1 MRHHNANRKFGRKTN
16 QRRALLR
23 SLARE
28 LFLHGR
34 IITTEAKAKELRPY
48 AEELITIA
56 RKETIASKRQVE
68 SRLANNSISKKLG
81 SVIAPRFK
89 DTNGGYT
96 RIIKLDRRPS
106 DGSKMAAIELISK

>member
-1 MRHHNANRKFGRKTN
+1 MRHHNSNRKFGRKTT

-34 IITTEAKAKELRPY
+34 IITTEAKAKEVRPF

-56 RKETIASKRQVE
+56 REATVASR
-68 SRLANNSISKKLG
+68 RLVNAKLG
-81 SVIAPRFK
+81 NNPIVPKLFSTVAPKYIGR
-89 DTNGGYT
+89 NGGYT
-96 RIIKLDRRPS
+96 RIIKLDPRPS
-106 DGSKMAAIELISK
+106 DGSPMSVIELV

>member
-1 MRHHNANRKFGRKTN
+1 MRHHNANRKFGRERN

-28 LFLHGR
+28 LFLNGK
-34 IITTEAKAKELRPY
+34 IITTEAKAKEVRPF

-56 RKETIASKRQVE
+56 RENTVASRRNVS
-68 SRLANNSISKKLG
+68 SRLGENPIVPKL
-81 SVIAPRFK
+81 VDIIAPKYTGRA
-89 DTNGGYT
+89 GGYT

-106 DGSKMAAIELISK
+106 DGSKMAVIELV